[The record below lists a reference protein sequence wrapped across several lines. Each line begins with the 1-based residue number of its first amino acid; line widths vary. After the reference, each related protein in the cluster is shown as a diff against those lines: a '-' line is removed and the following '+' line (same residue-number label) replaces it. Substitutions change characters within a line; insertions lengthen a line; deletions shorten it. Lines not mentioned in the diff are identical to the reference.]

1 MANVHKTKK
10 PGKTKS
16 NQIKLMKIIESNNK
30 VLNKLK
36 QGK

>member
-16 NQIKLMKIIESNNK
+16 NQIKLMKMVESNNK
-30 VLNKLK
+30 ILTTLK
-36 QGK
+36 RGN